1 MVFTTNRALHSRGVS
16 ILMKRLTPIMNVELH
31 RNGVKSRLDADEM
44 ALVGWVHDF
53 GYLLDEDPD
62 AHAAVMGRLMDK
74 EDMPYS
80 MVVARHGDPRKLY
93 TPVDL
98 MLNVCDMSI
107 DGSGRLVTLDMRIQ
121 DVIDRWGVDHWRVDG
136 VKRMKGAIEAS
147 TYWPSLR
154 GTIHEMPEFPDH
166 EQLTN

>member
-1 MVFTTNRALHSRGVS
+1 
-16 ILMKRLTPIMNVELH
+16 
-31 RNGVKSRLDADEM
+31 
-44 ALVGWVHDF
+44 
-53 GYLLDEDPD
+53 
-62 AHAAVMGRLMDK
+62 
-74 EDMPYS
+74 
-80 MVVARHGDPRKLY
+80 MVVARHGDPGKMY

-136 VKRMKGAIEAS
+136 VKRMKAAIEAS

-154 GTIHEMPEFPDH
+154 GTIHEMPEFLDH

>member
-62 AHAAVMGRLMDK
+62 AHASVMGRLMDTLTS
-74 EDMPYS
+74 PS
-80 MVVARHGDPRKLY
+80 FGLY
-93 TPVDL
+93 FKTRQTSSTT
-98 MLNVCDMSI
+98 N
-107 DGSGRLVTLDMRIQ
+107 Q
-121 DVIDRWGVDHWRVDG
+121 VI
-136 VKRMKGAIEAS
+136 AEI
-147 TYWPSLR
+147 
-154 GTIHEMPEFPDH
+154 
-166 EQLTN
+166 

>member
-16 ILMKRLTPIMNVELH
+16 ILMKRLPPIMNVELH

-80 MVVARHGDPRKLY
+80 MVVARHGDP
-93 TPVDL
+93 
-98 MLNVCDMSI
+98 
-107 DGSGRLVTLDMRIQ
+107 
-121 DVIDRWGVDHWRVDG
+121 
-136 VKRMKGAIEAS
+136 
-147 TYWPSLR
+147 
-154 GTIHEMPEFPDH
+154 
-166 EQLTN
+166 